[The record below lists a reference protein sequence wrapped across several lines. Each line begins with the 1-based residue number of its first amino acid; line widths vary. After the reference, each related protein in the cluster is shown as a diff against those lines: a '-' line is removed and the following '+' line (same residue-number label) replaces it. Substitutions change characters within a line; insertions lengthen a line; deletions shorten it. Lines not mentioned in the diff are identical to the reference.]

1 MFFKN
6 SYPLPPLPYHSII
19 MIHSISVLSLST
31 HNLIVYNRTRNATL
45 NDGSHVWP
53 SDTRIWPTKVMIAVG
68 AISLFLASGVL
79 ISYAWGIKYANRMA
93 TIKTIIGIGISLFKI
108 VMFAIAGSLFLGA
121 SRPPP
126 AGGGGQESLW
136 SVSCNANDT
145 SKSLFSR
152 IENFA
157 QVCAMQVRRL
167 SSVVNR
173 STGN

>member
-1 MFFKN
+1 
-6 SYPLPPLPYHSII
+6 
-19 MIHSISVLSLST
+19 
-31 HNLIVYNRTRNATL
+31 
-45 NDGSHVWP
+45 
-53 SDTRIWPTKVMIAVG
+53 MIAVG

-126 AGGGGQESLW
+126 TDGGQESLW
-136 SVSCNANDT
+136 SVSCNVSDT

-152 IENFA
+152 VVNFA
-157 QVCAMQVRRL
+157 QVCAMQVCQP

-173 STGN
+173 SIGN